1 MHPVFKRPY
10 TNWLE
15 PIEVMCN
22 EILGNY
28 ILKDDRLMI
37 ATFGGRAERRLNR
50 VMDALGYEYPNNLKI
65 AEDVDSSVKR
75 KRIVSVMKREAI
87 ILVKTQAKEQAK
99 RKKRSKNRR
108 KWKSA
113 KGG

>member
-1 MHPVFKRPY
+1 
-10 TNWLE
+10 
-15 PIEVMCN
+15 
-22 EILGNY
+22 
-28 ILKDDRLMI
+28 
-37 ATFGGRAERRLNR
+37 
-50 VMDALGYEYPNNLKI
+50 MDALGYEYPNNLKI
-65 AEDVDSSVKR
+65 AEDVDSNVKR

-87 ILVKTQAKEQAK
+87 RLVKTQAKKQAK